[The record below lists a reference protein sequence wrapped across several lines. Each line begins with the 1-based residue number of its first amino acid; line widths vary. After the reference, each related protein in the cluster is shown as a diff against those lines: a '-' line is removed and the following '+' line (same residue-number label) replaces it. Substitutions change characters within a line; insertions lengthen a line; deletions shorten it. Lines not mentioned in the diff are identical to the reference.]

1 MKLKKANTN
10 HDFGLH
16 AHRKYNIAMV
26 KKVCVL
32 STPPSTLF
40 PLFFGY
46 KANFLA
52 PSTPFISLNIV
63 VVLLFVRPSKNSS
76 S

>member
-40 PLFFGY
+40 PLFFRVQGQ
-46 KANFLA
+46 F
-52 PSTPFISLNIV
+52 SCSIDSFHFFEHCSGIII
-63 VVLLFVRPSKNSS
+63 RPSVEK
-76 S
+76 